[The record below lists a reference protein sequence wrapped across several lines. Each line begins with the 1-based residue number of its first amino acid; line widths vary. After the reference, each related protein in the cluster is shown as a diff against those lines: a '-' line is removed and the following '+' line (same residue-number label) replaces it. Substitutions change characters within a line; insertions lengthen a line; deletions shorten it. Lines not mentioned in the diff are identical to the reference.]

1 MKREFIRYLAGAAA
15 GVLLAGSPAIAAD
28 LTPVPPPAPVF
39 TWTGFELGLH
49 IGGGAGKTW
58 VNLFDVFDFSNSY
71 SDSGVFGGLHV
82 GFNYQLM
89 GPIVVG
95 VQGEYNFAGI
105 TGNTSAVPLNY

>member
-49 IGGGAGKTW
+49 VGGG
-58 VNLFDVFDFSNSY
+58 
-71 SDSGVFGGLHV
+71 SDRTRSISTTFMTSPTATIARGL
-82 GFNYQLM
+82 L
-89 GPIVVG
+89 
-95 VQGEYNFAGI
+95 AAL
-105 TGNTSAVPLNY
+105 TSASIIS